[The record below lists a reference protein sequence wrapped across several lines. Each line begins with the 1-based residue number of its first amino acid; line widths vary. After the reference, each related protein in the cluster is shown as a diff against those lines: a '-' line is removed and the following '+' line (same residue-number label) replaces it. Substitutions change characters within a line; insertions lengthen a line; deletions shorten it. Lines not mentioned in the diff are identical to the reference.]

1 MNYII
6 LWHWVGSPGGGVVA
20 STVDDKEAAEA
31 ICAILREHG
40 SESKVFTV
48 EAVRDLPL

>member
-20 STVDDKEAAEA
+20 STVDEKETAEA

-40 SESKVFTV
+40 SESKVFSLASV
-48 EAVRDLPL
+48 KDLCF